1 MGQVALCL
9 WHVQHAGGWYGYPTY
24 ATNPPRRT
32 RTPRATYGGC
42 GATAYVH
49 AHAHVNTAAR
59 QPVDVRSADLA
70 TGVTEVSVAEI
81 VRHDE
86 DEVPRLD
93 LRRRRRE
100 GIGDRRQ
107 RDERLQGRSGHG
119 AQQRGAR
126 GGRGRARREGAR
138 AQDSASEQ
146 PKRDS

>member
-42 GATAYVH
+42 GTAYEHV
-49 AHAHVNTAAR
+49 HVNTAAH
-59 QPVDVRSADLA
+59 QPVDVWRADLA
-70 TGVTEVSVAEI
+70 AGVAEVSVAEI
-81 VRHDE
+81 VSHDE
-86 DEVPRLD
+86 DEVPRFGL
-93 LRRRRRE
+93 RRRRE

-126 GGRGRARREGAR
+126 GVRGRARREGAR